1 MCLAMVVL
9 WVLGVLCV
17 VVHLIICVVVVMLI
31 VCIVVRDVHCV
42 LHMRQHVD
50 FIVTMLHDA
59 VECVIVCGRVVAVY
73 ACGCDVVE
81 CLCADCDAVSRV
93 GERVIVYCDEC

>member
-9 WVLGVLCV
+9 LVFGVLCV

-31 VCIVVRDVHCV
+31 VCIVVRDVRCV
-42 LHMRQHVD
+42 LNMRQHVD

-59 VECVIVCGRVVAVY
+59 VECVIVCGRLLLYMHVVAMLSNV
-73 ACGCDVVE
+73 CVLIV
-81 CLCADCDAVSRV
+81 LMLAVWMNV
-93 GERVIVYCDEC
+93 